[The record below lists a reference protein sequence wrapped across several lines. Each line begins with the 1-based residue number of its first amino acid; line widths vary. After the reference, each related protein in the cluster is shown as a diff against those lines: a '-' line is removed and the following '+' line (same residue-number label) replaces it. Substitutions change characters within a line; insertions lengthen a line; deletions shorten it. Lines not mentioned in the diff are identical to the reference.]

1 MLGQRWLS
9 ILGYGALAASVLAS
23 LYLISLAP
31 IALDWGRE
39 LVGAAIAVTA
49 MVIGVRL
56 ARRENPEAP
65 NPSVGQDN
73 GKAGVS
79 TPSGDAE
86 LLLSQRE
93 REVLELLCRG
103 MSNKLMARDLNVSE
117 NTIKTHVANLYAKLD
132 VSRRTEAQAKAYRM
146 GLIAS
151 GRSGS

>member
-1 MLGQRWLS
+1 
-9 ILGYGALAASVLAS
+9 VLAS

-56 ARRENPEAP
+56 ARRANPEAP
-65 NPSVGQDN
+65 NPSVGDD
-73 GKAGVS
+73 KLRVS
-79 TPSGDAE
+79 TPAGDAE

-103 MSNKLMARDLNVSE
+103 MSNKQMARDLSVSE

-151 GRSGS
+151 GRSRP

>member
-1 MLGQRWLS
+1 
-9 ILGYGALAASVLAS
+9 
-23 LYLISLAP
+23 
-31 IALDWGRE
+31 
-39 LVGAAIAVTA
+39 
-49 MVIGVRL
+49 
-56 ARRENPEAP
+56 
-65 NPSVGQDN
+65 
-73 GKAGVS
+73 
-79 TPSGDAE
+79 